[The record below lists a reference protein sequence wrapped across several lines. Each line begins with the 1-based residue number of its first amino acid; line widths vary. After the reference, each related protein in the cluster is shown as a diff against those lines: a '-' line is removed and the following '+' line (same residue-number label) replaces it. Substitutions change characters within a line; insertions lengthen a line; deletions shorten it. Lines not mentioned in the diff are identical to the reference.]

1 MRLVNERQRERENR
15 DEYKSLRFSHLL
27 VLPLFCLEMHV
38 GAAPSQDNAAPNRA
52 EKKQRSPPF
61 YLLFAMFLSF

>member
-1 MRLVNERQRERENR
+1 
-15 DEYKSLRFSHLL
+15 
-27 VLPLFCLEMHV
+27 MHV